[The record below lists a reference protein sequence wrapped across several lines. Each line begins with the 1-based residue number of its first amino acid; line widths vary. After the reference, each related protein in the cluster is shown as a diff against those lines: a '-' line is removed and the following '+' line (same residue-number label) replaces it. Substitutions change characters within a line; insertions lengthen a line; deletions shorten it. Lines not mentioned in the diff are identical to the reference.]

1 MFFLPKD
8 KRSRTLT
15 SNLGTPSDKGLEKLV
30 RGEGGSEEK
39 ENLEGGG
46 RLPPAFSSREEQ
58 EDEVFMPGEPRTN
71 LKKAGEE
78 ARRVV
83 RAGEDL

>member
-39 ENLEGGG
+39 EYREGGG
-46 RLPPAFSSREEQ
+46 RLPFSSREEQ